1 MVHLVTHRIRNPLVV
16 LLVGGRATVEEAGIG
31 KEVADRLE
39 FELESLEVLTR
50 TVPMLAALQPS

>member
-1 MVHLVTHRIRNPLVV
+1 MHLVTHRIRNPLVV

-50 TVPMLAALQPS
+50 TVPMLAVLQPS

>member
-1 MVHLVTHRIRNPLVV
+1 MHLVTHRIRNPLAV

-39 FELESLEVLTR
+39 SELESLEVLTR
-50 TVPMLAALQPS
+50 TVPMLAVLQPS